1 VEARGLDR
9 IICLDGEVDGEGGE
23 NKEGVGGVAMSLG
36 SLFPLSFLFLFSCFL
51 SGTAAAQH
59 IIRYHTTSDDGAAT
73 GNGVF
78 GGDTIYCYR
87 MLQFAGSCNILT
99 MLFFSSHET
108 FCCQVQVRVQIQ
120 YLLGQA

>member
-1 VEARGLDR
+1 MEGRGLGR
-9 IICLDGEVDGEGGE
+9 IICLDGEVVVEGGDD
-23 NKEGVGGVAMSLG
+23 KEEVGGVAMSLG
-36 SLFPLSFLFLFSCFL
+36 SLFPLSFLFLRSCFL

-59 IIRYHTTSDDGAAT
+59 IIRYHTASDDGAAT

-99 MLFFSSHET
+99 MLFFSRGET
-108 FCCQVQVRVQIQ
+108 FCCS
-120 YLLGQA
+120 